1 MKLSQMEAN
10 RKAHARP
17 TLKFESHQLTAF
29 GGIVILQELF
39 GTLHLMDRLKNIFR
53 GRQTGKI

>member
-39 GTLHLMDRLKNIFR
+39 GTLH
-53 GRQTGKI
+53 